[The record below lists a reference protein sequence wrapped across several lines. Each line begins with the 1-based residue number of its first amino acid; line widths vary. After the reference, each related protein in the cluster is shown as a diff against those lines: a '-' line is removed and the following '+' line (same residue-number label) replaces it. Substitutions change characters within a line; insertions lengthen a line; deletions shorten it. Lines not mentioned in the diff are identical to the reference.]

1 MQTKLTT
8 TASPPVPV
16 TAVKDISIERIV
28 ALAIQGL
35 STREIAKLVEC
46 DHSNIVRRLQPHRD
60 YIEAVKQY
68 QNNEVPFIL
77 HKEVSVLSAITG
89 NQPLSDKHRAATWS
103 MLLDKRRLISGQ
115 STANVSVIEDLGPE
129 ARQVIQDAIAA
140 FHRQILPRDPSGSD
154 TVDQID
160 APSQS
165 GETP

>member
-1 MQTKLTT
+1 LTQNLPT
-8 TASPPVPV
+8 TSTRDVDTSPKQIPI
-16 TAVKDISIERIV
+16 AQIK
-28 ALAIQGL
+28 ALAI
-35 STREIAKLVEC
+35 
-46 DHSNIVRRLQPHRD
+46 RLQPYKHEIEAARD
-60 YIEAVKQY
+60 YAQNEAAY
-68 QNNEVPFIL
+68 IID
-77 HKEVSVLSAITG
+77 KEYTVLNRING
-89 NQPLSDKHRAATWS
+89 DDPLPDKHRAATWS

-115 STANVSVIEDLGPE
+115 STANVSIIEDLGPE